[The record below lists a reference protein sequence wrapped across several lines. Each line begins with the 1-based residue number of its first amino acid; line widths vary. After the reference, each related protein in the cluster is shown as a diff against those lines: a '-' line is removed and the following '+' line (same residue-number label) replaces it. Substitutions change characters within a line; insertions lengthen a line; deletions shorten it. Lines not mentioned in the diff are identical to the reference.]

1 MVVRWKRLAW
11 VFAVIMIPAVAPGET
26 VRLKDQSVVRGRLV
40 EVRGDSLVFR
50 SSFGVLRL
58 HRDQVVS
65 IVFDDSAAAA
75 LTTAAPIVTAAPAKP
90 ATGKSRIE
98 VVFKDRDLSSKIG
111 IELKKNWDAHVRANS
126 IITELYIDGHLAYSV
141 VDSTTD
147 KRIYHGHTTVMK
159 NDVELV
165 DFGVDVASGM
175 HHARLVV
182 RNAGGVTHREFFEP
196 EPLDKVLAI
205 DNLELAPGE
214 IYRVHVEIA
223 KGRFK
228 VDQ

>member
-1 MVVRWKRLAW
+1 MSVRWNRLVW
-11 VFAVIMIPAVAPGET
+11 VLAALVIPAVAPGET
-26 VRLKDQSVVRGRLV
+26 VKLKDQSTVRGRLV

-50 SSFGVLRL
+50 SSFGTLRL

-75 LTTAAPIVTAAPAKP
+75 IVTAVPAVPAKP
-90 ATGKSRIE
+90 PSGKSRIE

-111 IELKKNWDAHVRANS
+111 IELKKNWDDHVRANQ
-126 IITELYIDGHLAYSV
+126 IITELYVDGRVAYST

-159 NDVELV
+159 NDVELA
-165 DFGVDVASGM
+165 DFGVDVPSGI

-182 RNAGGVTHREFFEP
+182 RNAGGATHRQFFEP
-196 EPLDKVLAI
+196 EPLDKVLAL

-214 IYRVHVEIA
+214 IYRVHVAIS
-223 KGRFK
+223 KGNFK
-228 VDQ
+228 VYQ

>member
-1 MVVRWKRLAW
+1 MSVRWKRLVW
-11 VFAVIMIPAVAPGET
+11 VLAGIMLPVAAPGET
-26 VRLKDQSVVRGRLV
+26 VKLKDQSVVRGRLV

-65 IVFDDSAAAA
+65 IVFDDSAAAV
-75 LTTAAPIVTAAPAKP
+75 APIPTAVPAKP
-90 ATGKSRIE
+90 ATGRSRIE

-111 IELKKNWDAHVRANS
+111 IELKKNWDEHVRANS
-126 IITELYIDGHLAYSV
+126 IVTELFIDGHLAYSV

-159 NDVELV
+159 NDVELA
-165 DFGVDVASGM
+165 DFGVDVASGL

-182 RNAGGVTHREFFEP
+182 RNAGGVTHRKFFEP

-205 DNLELAPGE
+205 DNLELVPGE
-214 IYRVHVEIA
+214 IYRVHVEIS

-228 VDQ
+228 IDQ